1 MKKHLYSI
9 TVLLAIA
16 ACGQAFAEEQNGQ
29 EKELTDKNAVST
41 QALGVLAAQQCFT
54 LGSGATF
61 LKICIT
67 DNGNISWFESPAG
80 YVHLQNR
87 EGYAVCSGGVPGN
100 GATVHGFDAN
110 IASGGWGGPTVSQP
124 NGSGTLPLIITRKS
138 LDGVIQLTQTFTLNT
153 PEREVNVK
161 IDVKNTSALI
171 LDSVYLSRYYDGDI
185 DGQTKNVYDRDQESV
200 WARGPYNNTAHG
212 LMLNAATAANIEF
225 QASGT
230 EYIYWNPYGSGPQ
243 YARGCD
249 WDNSYTPTTGDFVGI
264 LQVDLTPPWASRL
277 NPGQTRSVTIHYRR
291 F

>member
-29 EKELTDKNAVST
+29 EKELTDKNAVSR

-54 LGSGATF
+54 SGSGTTF

-171 LDSVYLSRYYDGDI
+171 LDSVYLSPVLR
-185 DGQTKNVYDRDQESV
+185 RDAKGVRCADTPHATLCDKSTTSPCQKEVGSISV
-200 WARGPYNNTAHG
+200 PVAAGATTAP
-212 LMLNAATAANIEF
+212 MP
-225 QASGT
+225 S
-230 EYIYWNPYGSGPQ
+230 
-243 YARGCD
+243 
-249 WDNSYTPTTGDFVGI
+249 
-264 LQVDLTPPWASRL
+264 
-277 NPGQTRSVTIHYRR
+277 
-291 F
+291 